1 MEEAKVMDD
10 NIEGREDDVNHG
22 APVVGM
28 TFGDREE
35 LFNFYKDYNKR
46 LGFGV
51 KKRSNRKDDNGVL
64 RRTTFTCTKGNFY
77 EAKNHPY
84 LCDSPHLMDQK
95 QSLTKKSEVEVVD
108 DINEDAIEALFN
120 QLEEDLKSDASFAD
134 GDDDLTEED
143 LARLEKELKEA
154 FGEDA
159 DLFEMLQLSEEN
171 IQNSDDAEDG
181 EEDEEDEEEEE
192 IDDDDEEEEESPVQ
206 LKNWQL
212 RRLATALK
220 IGRRKIS
227 IQTLAA
233 ELCLDRDV
241 VLELLR
247 EPPPNLF
254 MLSAALPDIVGPKPI
269 EIEGKPI
276 EVSTETIVDVPEPS
290 VEASDGVLE
299 PDPKVK
305 VPVHAMESRW
315 SAQKRLKKVQTETLE
330 RVYLRSK
337 RPTNAL
343 ISSIVH
349 VTNLPKK
356 RVVKWF
362 EDKRAE
368 DGIAEDRLPY
378 QRSKSET
385 VSTS

>member
-1 MEEAKVMDD
+1 MAVASSSAT
-10 NIEGREDDVNHG
+10 V
-22 APVVGM
+22 
-28 TFGDREE
+28 
-35 LFNFYKDYNKR
+35 
-46 LGFGV
+46 GFGV
-51 KKRSNRKDDNGVL
+51 LSSPKNLKSLCKFKPFLLPLHPHSPLTQSTLAFSARKNNPNSAITSSSKKKKNSSSSNNNKS
-64 RRTTFTCTKGNFY
+64 K
-77 EAKNHPY
+77 K
-84 LCDSPHLMDQK
+84 K

-108 DINEDAIEALFN
+108 DIDEDAIKALFN
-120 QLEEDLKSDASFAD
+120 QLEEDLKSDGSFED

-159 DLFEMLQLSEEN
+159 DLFEMLQLSEED

-192 IDDDDEEEEESPVQ
+192 IDDDDDDEEEESPVQ

-233 ELCLDRDV
+233 ELCLDRAV

-247 EPPPNLF
+247 EPPPNLL
-254 MLSAALPDIVGPKPI
+254 MLSAALPDIVVPKPI
-269 EIEGKPI
+269 EIEAKPI
-276 EVSTETIVDVPEPS
+276 EVFAETIVDVSDPS
-290 VEASDGVLE
+290 VEASDGVIE

-305 VPVHAMESRW
+305 VPVHAMQSRW
-315 SAQKRLKKVQTETLE
+315 SDQKRLKKVQIETLE

-337 RPTNAL
+337 RPTNAM

-378 QRSKSET
+378 QRSTAET

>member
-1 MEEAKVMDD
+1 METNKY
-10 NIEGREDDVNHG
+10 
-22 APVVGM
+22 
-28 TFGDREE
+28 
-35 LFNFYKDYNKR
+35 LFNIYR
-46 LGFGV
+46 LGIA
-51 KKRSNRKDDNGVL
+51 KK
-64 RRTTFTCTKGNFY
+64 
-77 EAKNHPY
+77 EEQQQQH
-84 LCDSPHLMDQK
+84 K
-95 QSLTKKSEVEVVD
+95 QEQQ
-108 DINEDAIEALFN
+108 EDAIEALFN

-254 MLSAALPDIVGPKPI
+254 SCTGRISVIWEAYIMELETPVSLAKNERITN
-269 EIEGKPI
+269 EH
-276 EVSTETIVDVPEPS
+276 VSTETIVDVPEPS

>member
-1 MEEAKVMDD
+1 MAV
-10 NIEGREDDVNHG
+10 
-22 APVVGM
+22 ASSSATVV
-28 TFGDREE
+28 
-35 LFNFYKDYNKR
+35 
-46 LGFGV
+46 FGV
-51 KKRSNRKDDNGVL
+51 LSSPKNLKSLCKFKPFLLPLLSHSPLTQSTLTFSARKNNPNSATTSSSKKKKNSSSNNSKS
-64 RRTTFTCTKGNFY
+64 K
-77 EAKNHPY
+77 K
-84 LCDSPHLMDQK
+84 K
-95 QSLTKKSEVEVVD
+95 QTLTKKSEVEVVD
-108 DINEDAIEALFN
+108 DIDEDAIEALFN
-120 QLEEDLKSDASFAD
+120 QLEEDLKSDGSFAD

-192 IDDDDEEEEESPVQ
+192 IDDDDDDDDEEESPVQ

-233 ELCLDRDV
+233 ELCLDRAV

-247 EPPPNLF
+247 EPPPNLL
-254 MLSAALPDIVGPKPI
+254 MLSAALPDIVVPKPI
-269 EIEGKPI
+269 EIEAKPI
-276 EVSTETIVDVPEPS
+276 EVSTETVVDVSEPS
-290 VEASDGVLE
+290 VEASDGVVE

-305 VPVHAMESRW
+305 VPVHALQSRW
-315 SAQKRLKKVQTETLE
+315 SAQKRLKKVQIETLE

-337 RPTNAL
+337 RPTNAM

>member
-1 MEEAKVMDD
+1 MSVASSSATV
-10 NIEGREDDVNHG
+10 
-22 APVVGM
+22 
-28 TFGDREE
+28 
-35 LFNFYKDYNKR
+35 
-46 LGFGV
+46 GFGV
-51 KKRSNRKDDNGVL
+51 LSSPKNLKSLCKFKPFLLPLQPHPPLTQSTLTFSSRKNNPNSAITSSSKKKKNSSSNNNNKS
-64 RRTTFTCTKGNFY
+64 K
-77 EAKNHPY
+77 K
-84 LCDSPHLMDQK
+84 K
-95 QSLTKKSEVEVVD
+95 QSLTKKSEVEIVD
-108 DINEDAIEALFN
+108 DIDEDAIEALFN
-120 QLEEDLKSDASFAD
+120 QLEEDLKSDGSFED

-159 DLFEMLQLSEEN
+159 DLFEMLQLSEED
-171 IQNSDDAEDG
+171 IQNSNDDEDG

-192 IDDDDEEEEESPVQ
+192 IDDDDDDEEEESPVQ

-220 IGRRKIS
+220 IGRRKTS

-233 ELCLDRDV
+233 ELCLDRAV

-247 EPPPNLF
+247 EPPPNLL
-254 MLSAALPDIVGPKPI
+254 MLSAALPDIVVPKPI
-269 EIEGKPI
+269 EIEAKPV
-276 EVSTETIVDVPEPS
+276 EVSAETIVDVSEPS
-290 VEASDGVLE
+290 VEASDGIVV

-305 VPVHAMESRW
+305 VPVHAMQSRW
-315 SAQKRLKKVQTETLE
+315 SAQKRLKKVQIETLE

-337 RPTNAL
+337 RPTNAM

-378 QRSKSET
+378 QRSTAET
-385 VSTS
+385 VSAS

>member
-1 MEEAKVMDD
+1 MAVASSSAT
-10 NIEGREDDVNHG
+10 V
-22 APVVGM
+22 
-28 TFGDREE
+28 
-35 LFNFYKDYNKR
+35 
-46 LGFGV
+46 GFGV
-51 KKRSNRKDDNGVL
+51 LSSPKNLKSLCKFKPFLLPLHPHSPLTQSTLAFSARKNNPNSAITSSSKKKKNSSS
-64 RRTTFTCTKGNFY
+64 GNNN
-77 EAKNHPY
+77 K
-84 LCDSPHLMDQK
+84 SKKK

-108 DINEDAIEALFN
+108 DIDEDAIEALFN
-120 QLEEDLKSDASFAD
+120 QLEEDLKSDGSFED

-159 DLFEMLQLSEEN
+159 DLFEMLQLSEED
-171 IQNSDDAEDG
+171 IQNK
-181 EEDEEDEEEEE
+181 
-192 IDDDDEEEEESPVQ
+192 EESPVQ

-233 ELCLDRDV
+233 ELCLDRAV

-247 EPPPNLF
+247 EPPPNLL
-254 MLSAALPDIVGPKPI
+254 MLSAALPDIVVPKPI
-269 EIEGKPI
+269 EIEAKPI
-276 EVSTETIVDVPEPS
+276 EVFAETIVDVSDPS
-290 VEASDGVLE
+290 VEASDGVIE

-305 VPVHAMESRW
+305 VPVHAMQSRW
-315 SAQKRLKKVQTETLE
+315 SDQKRLKKVQIETLE

-337 RPTNAL
+337 RPTNAM

-378 QRSKSET
+378 QRSTAET

>member
-1 MEEAKVMDD
+1 MAV
-10 NIEGREDDVNHG
+10 
-22 APVVGM
+22 ASSSTTVV
-28 TFGDREE
+28 
-35 LFNFYKDYNKR
+35 L
-46 LGFGV
+46 
-51 KKRSNRKDDNGVL
+51 GVL
-64 RRTTFTCTKGNFY
+64 SFPKNLESLCKFKPFLLPLRPLSPFTQSTLTFSVH
-77 EAKNHPY
+77 KNNTN
-84 LCDSPHLMDQK
+84 SAITSSSKKKKNNSSNNRSKKK
-95 QSLTKKSEVEVVD
+95 QSLPKKSEVEVVD
-108 DINEDAIEALFN
+108 DIDEDAIEALFN
-120 QLEEDLKSDASFAD
+120 QLEEDLKSDGSFED

-159 DLFEMLQLSEEN
+159 DLFEMLQLSEED

-181 EEDEEDEEEEE
+181 EEDKEEEEV
-192 IDDDDEEEEESPVQ
+192 DDDDDDDDKEESPVQ

-220 IGRRKIS
+220 IGRRKTS
-227 IQTLAA
+227 IKTLAA
-233 ELCLDRDV
+233 ELCLDRAV

-247 EPPPNLF
+247 EPPPNLL
-254 MLSAALPDIVGPKPI
+254 MLSAALPDIVVPKPI
-269 EIEGKPI
+269 EIEAKPI
-276 EVSTETIVDVPEPS
+276 EVSTETTVDVSEPS
-290 VEASDGVLE
+290 VEGSDGVIE

-305 VPVHAMESRW
+305 VPVHAMQSRW
-315 SAQKRLKKVQTETLE
+315 SAQKRLKKVQIETLE

-337 RPTNAL
+337 RPTNAMV
-343 ISSIVH
+343 SSIVH

-378 QRSKSET
+378 QRSTAET
-385 VSTS
+385 LSTS